1 MRYKAII
8 KNVVGNGFNEL
19 FHEFTMFELGN
30 IRVVDFVDCEIEFDE
45 TTKHKV
51 LESLRFYNLKPEPI
65 EEL

>member
-30 IRVVDFVDCEIEFDE
+30 IRVIDFVDCEIEFDE
-45 TTKHKV
+45 TNKVKV